1 MRLSKPFLTVL
12 LIAFAAP
19 SLAGPPTSR
28 IPPGAN
34 PVPPIATTANEPE
47 RPELYIDLLAL
58 MSGKCP
64 TLKIAGRNFG
74 CKVVAFAH
82 SEKGRVNFAVALDDP
97 SDDAHVISF
106 SGENGKRADDNSY
119 ELPIDRMLL
128 NSKDRPKVDGLP
140 VPSEESS
147 TGVCRQF
154 GNFAAK
160 QVSSITCSAT
170 DSQGKKYELL
180 FQSDGSPV
188 SVRRVRQSAPT
199 IQDPFK

>member
-1 MRLSKPFLTVL
+1 MRLFQPIVPLA
-12 LIAFAAP
+12 LIALAAP
-19 SLAGPPTSR
+19 ALAGPSLSR
-28 IPPGAN
+28 APAGP
-34 PVPPIATTANEPE
+34 EPALRLTRVAADTE

-64 TLKIAGRNFG
+64 TLKIDGREFG
-74 CKVVAFAH
+74 CKAVAYAH
-82 SEKGRVNFAVALDDP
+82 SEKGRVNFAVAVDDP
-97 SDDAHVISF
+97 SDDSHVVSF
-106 SGENGKRADDNSY
+106 SGENGKRSDDNSY

-140 VPSEESS
+140 VPSEETS

-154 GNFAAK
+154 GNFAAR

-170 DSQGKKYELL
+170 DSAGKKYELL

>member
-1 MRLSKPFLTVL
+1 MRLSKLFLTVAL
-12 LIAFAAP
+12 TAFAVP
-19 SLAGPPTSR
+19 SIAGPSNSR
-28 IPPGAN
+28 VPGARPPAL
-34 PVPPIATTANEPE
+34 PVTPVANETE
-47 RPELYIDLLAL
+47 RQELYIDLLAL

-64 TLKIAGRNFG
+64 TLRIAGRDFA

-97 SDDAHVISF
+97 SDDSHVISF
-106 SGENGKRADDNSY
+106 SGENGKRSNDNSY

-140 VPSEESS
+140 VPSEETS